1 MNLGTVNIDFQRY
14 STQANGI
21 LGIRGSGKTYSATYI
36 AEQLLEWG
44 CPLCVIDPSGTWKN
58 LKIPNG
64 ENGKGYDVVTIGNE
78 TSDIFIDE
86 NFSTDD
92 IIPIVTLA
100 LEKNVSV
107 IFDLYRTDLS
117 REKWGEILT
126 LAFQT
131 IYLKN
136 RGIRHCFLEESA
148 TFIPQNQKAFSKE
161 LYSIIEEITRVGG
174 NAQLGITFVS
184 QRAEQ
189 LNKQCL
195 ELCDLMIMHRQRG
208 NNSLKTI
215 KKWLGMGVVS
225 DEDIELVLESI
236 PTLNTGE
243 AWILEQES
251 QTPHRITIPTK
262 NSLHPDRARFTQ
274 EYLNKST
281 ETSTD
286 DFLSD
291 VGLLQSTQDN
301 LDKISINDYVDYV
314 EQTVKE
320 SYPEIDI
327 MMGELNW
334 IERHYVRQAETHLY
348 GSDSV
353 KNVIDS
359 LLKSGYTIFDPVYK
373 YIQSQYTGETF
384 VLHSDVEFNYA
395 KLLTGKIAMNLQQKN
410 I

>member
-44 CPLCVIDPSGTWKN
+44 CPLCIIDPSGMWKN
-58 LKIPNG
+58 LKFPNG
-64 ENGKGYDVVTIGNE
+64 KNGKGYNVVTIGNE
-78 TSDIFIDE
+78 DSDIFIDE

-274 EYLNKST
+274 DYLNKST
-281 ETSTD
+281 ETSIS
-286 DFLSD
+286 DFLND
-291 VGLLQSTQDN
+291 VGSLQSAQNDSGVLSVEDFVLYTTQN
-301 LDKISINDYVDYV
+301 IEVEHPEVDI
-314 EQTVKE
+314 T
-320 SYPEIDI
+320 ITD
-327 MMGELNW
+327 LNF
-334 IERHYVRQAETHLY
+334 IERYYVKQAERHLY
-348 GSDSV
+348 GNNTV
-353 KNVIDS
+353 KNVIDAHVRQ
-359 LLKSGYTIFDPVYK
+359 GYTIFDPVYR

-395 KLLTGKIAMNLQQKN
+395 RLLTGKIAMNLQQKN

>member
-1 MNLGTVNIDFQRY
+1 MNLGTVDIDFQRY

-21 LGIRGSGKTYSATYI
+21 LGIRGSGKTFSATYI

-64 ENGKGYDVVTIGNE
+64 ENGKGYNIVTIGNE
-78 TSDIFIDE
+78 DSDIFINDDF
-86 NFSTDD
+86 NTDD

-100 LEKNVSV
+100 LEKNVSI
-107 IFDLYRTDLS
+107 IFDLYRTELTK
-117 REKWGEILT
+117 EKWGDILT

-136 RGIRHCFLEESA
+136 RGIRHILIEEAAS
-148 TFIPQNQKAFSKE
+148 FIPQNQKAFSKE
-161 LYSIIEEITRVGG
+161 LYSILEEITRVGG

-195 ELCDLMIMHRQRG
+195 DLCDLMILHRQRG

-215 KKWLGMGVVS
+215 KNWLGMGVVN
-225 DEDIELVLESI
+225 DEDIENVLKSI

-243 AWILEQES
+243 AWVLEQNS
-251 QTPHRITIPTK
+251 QTPHRINVPAK

-281 ETSTD
+281 ETSIS
-286 DFLSD
+286 DFISD
-291 VGLLQSTQDN
+291 VGSLQSPQNN
-301 LDKISINDYVDYV
+301 LDTLSLENLVLYTTQNIEN
-314 EQTVKE
+314 EH
-320 SYPEIDI
+320 PEIDI
-327 MMGELNW
+327 TIDESKLGY
-334 IERHYVRQAETHLY
+334 IDRHIIHRAKNMAY
-348 GSDSV
+348 GSSTVKDVIDDLVRRGYTKFNATFRYLESQYENSVFGLDDSV
-353 KNVIDS
+353 S
-359 LLKSGYTIFDPVYK
+359 
-373 YIQSQYTGETF
+373 
-384 VLHSDVEFNYA
+384 FNYA
-395 KLLTGKIAMNLQQKN
+395 KLLISKLQ
-410 I
+410 